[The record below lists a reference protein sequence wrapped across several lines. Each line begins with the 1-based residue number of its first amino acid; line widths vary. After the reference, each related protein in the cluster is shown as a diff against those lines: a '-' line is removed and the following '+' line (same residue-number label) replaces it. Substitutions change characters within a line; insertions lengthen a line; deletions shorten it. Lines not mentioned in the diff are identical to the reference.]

1 MSHTCLARYRG
12 DTVSIYYGCILFTSM
27 FSFDKA
33 LSALVC
39 DARFGRDPCVFLLL
53 FLFIIGFWGLFVNF
67 LPKSFGFA
75 RDTSHVVQWFA
86 FSCAQTVS
94 GLVEGSPG
102 CAIMQL
108 DCF

>member
-1 MSHTCLARYRG
+1 
-12 DTVSIYYGCILFTSM
+12 M

-86 FSCAQTVS
+86 VSCAQTVS